1 MTIPFWTTA
10 GTIDL
15 SNLRPEDLTAEI
27 LADTMAKINRY
38 GGRTREPWSV
48 AAHSV
53 LVERLCP
60 VEIGPW
66 GLLHDAHEAIIGD
79 ITTPAVELITTLGGL
94 PRFDDGLAL
103 VKTRIDRTIA
113 AAWHLPMRSINPA
126 LQRADRVALCAEAI
140 FHLGIEVETFEPR
153 DREEIDRALCLL
165 IEMQPATDWR
175 AARDLWLS
183 RVEHY
188 AAHGGMTPP
197 VGS

>member
-1 MTIPFWTTA
+1 MTIPFWTTS

-15 SNLRPEDLTAEI
+15 SNLRPQDLSAEI
-27 LADTMAKINRY
+27 LADSLAKINRY

-60 VEIGPW
+60 VKIGPW
-66 GLLHDAHEAIIGD
+66 ALLHDAHEAFIGD
-79 ITTPAVELITTLGGL
+79 ITTPAVDLIATFGGL

-103 VKTRIDRTIA
+103 VKSKIDRVVA
-113 AAWHLPMRSINPA
+113 GAWNLPMRSINPD
-126 LQRADRVALCAEAI
+126 LQKADRIALSAEAI
-140 FHLGIEVETFEPR
+140 LHLGTTVEILDPADR
-153 DREEIDRALCLL
+153 DDIDRAITILM
-165 IEMQPATDWR
+165 EMPSGNDWR

-188 AAHGGMTPP
+188 AAHGGMNPP
-197 VGS
+197 VAS